1 MHHFVLHDPNTITH
15 DALKHGWIKANM
27 RNKPT
32 VWSIPHS
39 RVQPTIE
46 FVTVRHSVGGMLSTP
61 PGPNRKRTFFIDLGM
76 APVSDV
82 GFGGGG
88 LAASDDGSCLTSF
101 FTVAAASPA
110 PVAEERPITS
120 PRFILESNRCRIVMK
135 LT

>member
-1 MHHFVLHDPNTITH
+1 MVNT
-15 DALKHGWIKANM
+15 AL
-27 RNKPT
+27 
-32 VWSIPHS
+32 
-39 RVQPTIE
+39 E
-46 FVTVRHSVGGMLSTP
+46 STADNRICN
-61 PGPNRKRTFFIDLGM
+61 GKTQCRGHAFHTSGQNRKRTFLIDLGM

-120 PRFILESNRCRIVMK
+120 PRFNLESNRCRIVMK

>member
-1 MHHFVLHDPNTITH
+1 MVNT
-15 DALKHGWIKANM
+15 ALK
-27 RNKPT
+27 
-32 VWSIPHS
+32 

-61 PGPNRKRTFFIDLGM
+61 PGQNRQRTFLIDLGM

-101 FTVAAASPA
+101 FTVAPVSAA

-120 PRFILESNRCRIVMK
+120 PRFNLESNRCRIIMK
-135 LT
+135 LA